1 MKATL
6 DTTHHGVS
14 ATVLSAGTGRYTL
27 AVRAVEAA
35 AWIEVDLTAEGIGV
49 LVAALLEHF
58 DRDALRAVIASHLG
72 AERAALA
79 AVVRAE
85 PAPKLEAE
93 R

>member
-35 AWIEVDLTAEGIGV
+35 AWIEIDLTAEGIGV
-49 LVAALLEHF
+49 LVAALLEQM
-58 DRDALRAVIASHLG
+58 DNDALRDVIENHLS
-72 AERAALA
+72 ATRAAIALHREGA
-79 AVVRAE
+79 
-85 PAPKLEAE
+85 
-93 R
+93 